1 MEANKFLCLQKCLYE
16 VELGGRVRRT
26 VCWAPV
32 VQTQPLPWG
41 GWADP
46 RTRTPPHPTPPSHGD
61 PEQRR
66 ALRLVALTLG
76 GAPTGFPQMRCQQL
90 PEARQTLVGAIP
102 AASLAGSLCNI
113 GSHRES
119 SEGAQGPR

>member
-16 VELGGRVRRT
+16 VELGGRLHKDRLLGACRADT
-26 VCWAPV
+26 APA
-32 VQTQPLPWG
+32 L

-66 ALRLVALTLG
+66 ALRLVAVAPG